1 MADTKIG
8 AVTHYFDK
16 IKVAIIKLTSGK
28 LAVGDSIKIVGRG
41 NELVQK
47 ITSMQ
52 IEHEA
57 VELVKKGNEFGLR
70 VDQPVKEGDIVYKV
84 AE

>member
-57 VELVKKGNEFGLR
+57 VELVKKR
-70 VDQPVKEGDIVYKV
+70 Q
-84 AE
+84 